1 MAAMVQFIYPKYSK
15 HFSKI
20 ADIYSMDRLLYLSIK
35 KCITFFWV
43 FIVLG
48 IYNFDYGVTKLRALG
63 AVIIVGFVVLT

>member
-20 ADIYSMDRLLYLSIK
+20 ANIFSKQIALSVHK
-35 KCITFFWV
+35 RCITFIWV

-48 IYNFDYGVTKLRALG
+48 IHNFGYGVTKLRALG